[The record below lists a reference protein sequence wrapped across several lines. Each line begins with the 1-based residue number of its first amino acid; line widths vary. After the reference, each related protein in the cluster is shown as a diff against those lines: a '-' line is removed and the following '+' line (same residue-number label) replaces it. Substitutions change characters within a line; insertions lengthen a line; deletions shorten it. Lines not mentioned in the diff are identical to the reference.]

1 MQRDDAAELV
11 DRAEDVAVDGA
22 LGGVNGDVFG
32 AVNELARIVA
42 LHAGVVAWTRF

>member
-1 MQRDDAAELV
+1 MALV
-11 DRAEDVAVDGA
+11 VVRWADGA

-32 AVNELARIVA
+32 AVNELARVVA